1 MMLEEGLEHH
11 GVLSERLDAGEFE
24 GQTVEADEGIKLDW
38 RNHRWFLFT
47 HNRAGEHLCLDFD
60 PAPGGQLGQVI
71 GFWHADTDRQVVTVS
86 FESWLASIADLEHGV
101 LVFNVVYGGSFGV
114 EHLR

>member
-1 MMLEEGLEHH
+1 MMLEEALEHH

-38 RNHRWFLFT
+38 WNHCWFLFT
-47 HNRAGEHLCLDFD
+47 HNRAGERLCLDFD

>member
-38 RNHRWFLFT
+38 WNHRWFLFT
-47 HNRAGEHLCLDFD
+47 HNGAGEHLCLDFD

-71 GFWHADTDRQVVTVS
+71 GFWHADTDCQVVTVS